1 MKEKSGN
8 YLNLK
13 VGDKIKIGKKCADK
27 IGFKENEII
36 ILIEGFFYV
45 YNGLYD
51 DTQIAPAIVSDDG
64 NDYDSIFHL
73 FGNDLEDFL
82 DSEIIK

>member
-1 MKEKSGN
+1 MNEKSGN
-8 YLNLK
+8 HLNLK

-27 IGFKENEII
+27 TGFKENEII
-36 ILIEGFFYV
+36 ILIKDFFYE

-51 DTQIAPAIVSDDG
+51 DTQIAPAIVGVPGD
-64 NDYDSIFHL
+64 DYDSIFHL